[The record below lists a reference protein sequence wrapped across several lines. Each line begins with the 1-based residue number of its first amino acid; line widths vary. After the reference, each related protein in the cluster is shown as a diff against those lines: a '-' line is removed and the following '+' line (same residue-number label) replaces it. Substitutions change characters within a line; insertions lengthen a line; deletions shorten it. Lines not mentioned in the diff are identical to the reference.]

1 MIRRVG
7 PGFERDVQ
15 TEMMVS
21 IACPFAVTERMG
33 DPVGSSNVDIVA
45 MVRVSCCVV
54 LRLHVS

>member
-1 MIRRVG
+1 M
-7 PGFERDVQ
+7 Q